1 MILLA
6 LTFILSVFFVP
17 ASVLIRPDYF
27 IVSLIALSGLIS
39 HRNPI
44 FKLASIETKLF
55 LMLSFFAI
63 ISLGRQVLSL
73 SVSPRDFM
81 VIVRYVV
88 YLQTVYA
95 GISIGIKAKKLGA
108 LKFCVFMLI
117 VVSVVVSFIQYFN
130 IGGLNSIIIPI
141 YGFENKYEILQSD
154 ASWRRIIGTM
164 GNPNYWGF
172 MLGVGFIVSF
182 TMFFQRKYMYAV
194 PALLL
199 FVSIIMTGS
208 RTALIAAILTAVLGL
223 FLTAGGERKLSTK
236 KIVVLFGG
244 GVIFIML
251 YFAYNIFTENYFDN
265 QDRFSTS
272 NLHTLDLRMQWWG
285 EILSNMLQHPH
296 TFFIGNGPSKLDSI
310 RHGDNMYIRYLRD
323 FGIFSLS
330 IYLSL
335 FYQITK
341 KIRAVSRDKQTK
353 FKVFSTV
360 LFLVFMLLFIFDMAA
375 DGWFNVRIAEI
386 LLFSYGLLLGVWY
399 RERREKNI

>member
-1 MILLA
+1 MILFA
-6 LTFILSVFFVP
+6 LTFILSAFFVP
-17 ASVLIRPDYF
+17 ASVIIRPDYF
-27 IVSLIALSGLIS
+27 IVFLIALSGLIS
-39 HRNPI
+39 HRAPI

-55 LMLSFFAI
+55 ILLSFFAI
-63 ISLGRQVLSL
+63 ISLARQVLSL

-81 VIVRYVV
+81 VIIRYVV
-88 YLQTVYA
+88 YLLAIYA
-95 GISIGIKAKKLGA
+95 GIGTGIKVKKLGI

-117 VVSVVVSFIQYFN
+117 VVSVVVSFVQYFN

-172 MLGVGFIVSF
+172 MLGASFIVSY
-182 TMFFQRKYMYAV
+182 TMCFQRKYIHVV

-208 RTALIAAILTAVLGL
+208 RTALIATSVTALLGL
-223 FLTAGGERKLSTK
+223 FLISGNERKLSTK
-236 KIVVLFGG
+236 KIGVILGG

-251 YFAYNIFTENYFDN
+251 YFTYNLFTENYFEN

-272 NLHTLDLRMQWWG
+272 NLHTLDLRMQWWS
-285 EILSNMLQHPH
+285 EILTNMLQHPH
-296 TFFIGNGPSKLDSI
+296 TFFVGNGPSKLDTI

-330 IYLSL
+330 IYLAL
-335 FYQITK
+335 FYQIIK
-341 KIRAVSRDKQTK
+341 KIRVISRDKQTR
-353 FKVFSTV
+353 FKAFSSA
-360 LFLVFMLLFIFDMAA
+360 LFLIFMLLLIFDMAA

-386 LLFSYGLLLGVWY
+386 LLFNYGLLLGGWY
-399 RERREKNI
+399 REREEKKI